1 MDSSA
6 QDSNIKPSTANN
18 QQASENKKLE
28 APTMSPP
35 PSSQGND
42 QSIDLVAKQIQR
54 LEQKA
59 SQAVMPDE
67 LKEKTTAMIERLK
80 IISREAS
87 FFTEYDSIA
96 RYIDWICAIPW
107 SQSSE
112 DILELAHAR
121 QVLDQNHYG
130 LTDVKEKLLE
140 YLSILTIKKI
150 RHLSDDAVARAPI
163 ISLVGLVGV
172 GKTTI
177 AYSIAEALGRKIERI
192 PFGGM
197 GSADQLR
204 GQSRFNPEA
213 EPGLVIKAL
222 RRAGTN
228 NPVILLDEI
237 DRVSENARADIMG
250 VLVELL
256 DPEQNRAFV
265 DHYLDYPV
273 NLSNV
278 MFVATSNNTKDIS
291 TAVLDR
297 LEVIQMPSYSD
308 EEKIY
313 IAKSYLFPKVLAESG
328 LTAKDIVINDDVWED
343 IVRPLGYDSGIRS
356 LRRTVQGLVR
366 KVVLMALEGKIP
378 QGQTFAVTRENVK
391 QLIPQW

>member
-1 MDSSA
+1 MNPTAPGDTSNVPEKASGSNPAQQVPVDLKDSGKVLA
-6 QDSNIKPSTANN
+6 
-18 QQASENKKLE
+18 
-28 APTMSPP
+28 
-35 PSSQGND
+35 G
-42 QSIDLVAKQIQR
+42 KQTDR
-54 LEQKA
+54 LEEKLKNAQLPEELQEKA
-59 SQAVMPDE
+59 
-67 LKEKTTAMIERLK
+67 TAMIARLK
-80 IISREAS
+80 IIANEGS
-87 FFTEYDSIA
+87 FFTEYDSIG
-96 RYIDWICAIPW
+96 RYIDWITALPW
-107 SQSSE
+107 SKSSE
-112 DILELAHAR
+112 DILDLAHAR
-121 QVLDQNHYG
+121 QVLDKNHYG

-140 YLSILTIKKI
+140 YLSILTIKKV
-150 RHLSDDAVARAPI
+150 RNLSDDAVARAPI

-197 GSADQLR
+197 GSATQLR
-204 GQSRFNPEA
+204 GQSRFNPDA

-228 NPVILLDEI
+228 NPVLLLDEI

-265 DHYLDYPV
+265 DHYIDQPV

-278 MFVATSNNTKDIS
+278 LFVATSNNTKDIS

-297 LEVIQMPSYSD
+297 LEVIQMPSYTD
-308 EEKIY
+308 TEKIY
-313 IAKSYLFPKVLAESG
+313 IAKSYLFPRVLAESG
-328 LTAKDIVINDDVWED
+328 LTPQDIVMSDDVWED

-378 QGQTFAVTRENVK
+378 QGKTFTVTRENIK
-391 QLIPQW
+391 QLVPQW

>member
-6 QDSNIKPSTANN
+6 QNKNNPSQEAG
-18 QQASENKKLE
+18 QQVPVSQPPAA
-28 APTMSPP
+28 AP
-35 PSSQGND
+35 
-42 QSIDLVAKQIQR
+42 QSATGLVDKQIQR
-54 LEQKA
+54 LEEKIAQ
-59 SQAVMPDE
+59 VVLPEE
-67 LKEKTTAMIERLK
+67 LQEKLSAMIERLK
-80 IISREAS
+80 IISKEGS
-87 FFTEYDSIA
+87 FFTEYDSTA
-96 RYIDWICAIPW
+96 RYVDWICALPW

-112 DILELAHAR
+112 DNLDLAHAR
-121 QVLDQNHYG
+121 QVLDQHHYG
-130 LTDVKEKLLE
+130 LTDVKQKLME
-140 YLSILTIKKI
+140 YLSILTIKKV
-150 RHLSDDAVARAPI
+150 RNLSDDAVARAPI

-197 GSADQLR
+197 GSAAQLR

-213 EPGLVIKAL
+213 EPGLIAKAL

-228 NPVILLDEI
+228 NPVLLLDEI
-237 DRVSENARADIMG
+237 DRISENARADIMG

-265 DHYLDYPV
+265 DHYIDYPF

-278 MFVATSNNTKDIS
+278 LFIATSNNTKDIS

-308 EEKIY
+308 DEKIY

-328 LTAKDIVINDDVWED
+328 LTAQDIMITDDVWGD

-378 QGQTFAVTRENVK
+378 QGKTFVVTRENVK

>member
-6 QDSNIKPSTANN
+6 QNQNQVAQPVQNTSEPQKPVV
-18 QQASENKKLE
+18 Q
-28 APTMSPP
+28 P
-35 PSSQGND
+35 
-42 QSIDLVAKQIQR
+42 QSAKGLVDKQIQR
-54 LEQKA
+54 LEEKVA
-59 SQAVMPDE
+59 QAVLPEE

-80 IISREAS
+80 IIANEGS

-107 SQSSE
+107 SHASE
-112 DILELAHAR
+112 DNLDLAHAR
-121 QVLDQNHYG
+121 QVLDENHYG
-130 LTDVKEKLLE
+130 LSDVKEKLLE
-140 YLSILTIKKI
+140 YLSILTIKKV
-150 RHLSDDAVARAPI
+150 RNLSDDAVARAPI

-197 GSADQLR
+197 GSAAQLR
-204 GQSRFNPEA
+204 GQSRFNPDA
-213 EPGLVIKAL
+213 EPGLVAKAL

-228 NPVILLDEI
+228 NPVLLLDEI

-265 DHYLDYPV
+265 DHYIDEPI

-278 MFVATSNNTKDIS
+278 LFVATSNNTKDIS

-297 LEVIQMPSYSD
+297 LEVIQMPSYTD
-308 EEKIY
+308 QEKIY
-313 IAKSYLFPKVLAESG
+313 IAKSYLFPRVLKESG
-328 LTAKDIVINDDVWED
+328 LTPQDIAIQDDVWED

-378 QGQTFAVTRENVK
+378 QGKTFVVTRENIK